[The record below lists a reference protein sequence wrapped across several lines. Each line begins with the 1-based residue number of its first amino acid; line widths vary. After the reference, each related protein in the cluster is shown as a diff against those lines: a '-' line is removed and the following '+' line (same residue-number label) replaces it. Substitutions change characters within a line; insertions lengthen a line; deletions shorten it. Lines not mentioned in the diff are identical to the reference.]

1 MTKMLA
7 AILFLTA
14 ATVAQ
19 VPVAQLPQ
27 TYIDTTFNAPTGVTW
42 AAHTS
47 TSFQSALN
55 SASPGDTIVLDAGV
69 TYKGNFTLPVKLNPN
84 NKWIYIVGSALSSLP
99 APGTRVVPATDA
111 ANMPKLVS
119 TGTTS
124 VITIRPGANHYRLA
138 GLEITTASTQGG
150 STAQNPYTTVLVNAM
165 SSAGNPL
172 VDSITIDR
180 CYIHAS
186 PTIDAR
192 EGFAMNASN
201 VAIVDSYVSDIH
213 QSVNDSQAVVAWDTP
228 GPIKIVNNYLES
240 TGENIMF
247 GGAGGL
253 NHPWVPSDI
262 EIRGNYLFKPLSWVP
277 ATVGTS
283 KRWAVKHSAF
293 WLTAMSWRT
302 TGLAAKMVSPLPSLF
317 VPTPAES
324 SPWWMTLPSRTI
336 S

>member
-1 MTKMLA
+1 ML
-7 AILFLTA
+7 LMLTLSVSA
-14 ATVAQ
+14 LAQ
-19 VPVAQLPQ
+19 QPVAEMPRSF
-27 TYIDTTFNAPTGVTW
+27 IDTTYAQPAVW

-47 TSFQSALN
+47 AQFSSALTA
-55 SASPGDTIVLDAGV
+55 SAPGDTIVLDAGV
-69 TYKGNFTLPVKLNPN
+69 TYIGNFTFPVKANPN

-124 VITIRPGANHYRLA
+124 VITIRPGANYYRLV

-186 PTIDAR
+186 PTVDAR

-201 VAIVDSYVSDIH
+201 VPIVDSYVSDSH
-213 QSVNDSQAVVAWDTP
+213 QSSNDSQAVVAWDTP